1 MKLLMVFGSK
11 SDANIYEPLKERL
24 KADGHEIDF
33 RMISV
38 HRSPELLDRE
48 LASIKVDAVV
58 AGAGLAA
65 HLPGVLAS
73 KLLVPVIGI
82 PCSAAIGG
90 VDALFAM
97 MQMPFGIPVL
107 CTSVDNTNA
116 AANFLQRWE
125 SMDLQYSSDVFT
137 IVMDKKFRKLPHS
150 VALLERARKIAE
162 KNKFDLSLVERPVE
176 GVVNI
181 CPLEI
186 NLENPEEPLPFA
198 YPEKKAKE
206 VRIYVPSLSL
216 EAYRDPVS
224 AIAVVKRIQSVDG
237 GVWTGIN
244 NIANAMLAALQ
255 LANASGSY
263 SAFLINA
270 KKGYVHA

>member
-1 MKLLMVFGSK
+1 MKLLVMFGSK
-11 SDANIYEPLKERL
+11 SDANIYEPLKELL

-48 LASIKVDAVV
+48 LASLKVDAIV

-73 KLLVPVIGI
+73 KLLVPVLGI

-90 VDALFAM
+90 VDSLFAM

-107 CTSVDNTNA
+107 CTSIDNTTA
-116 AANFLQRWE
+116 AANFLQRWA
-125 SMDLQYSSDVFT
+125 SMDLRYSSDVFT
-137 IVMDKKFRKLPHS
+137 IVMDKKYRKLPHS
-150 VALLERARKIAE
+150 VELLERAGKIAE
-162 KNKFDLSLVERPVE
+162 KNKFDLSLVEKPVD

-186 NLENPEEPLPFA
+186 NLKDPEEALPF
-198 YPEKKAKE
+198 PPPSKSAKE
-206 VRIYVPSLSL
+206 VRIYVPSVSA
-216 EAYRDPVS
+216 EAYRDPAS
-224 AIAVVKRIQSVDG
+224 AIAVFKRIQSVDA
-237 GVWTGIN
+237 GVWMGIN
-244 NIANAMLAALQ
+244 NIGNAMLAALQ
-255 LANASGSY
+255 LANAGGSF
-263 SAFLINA
+263 SSFLTNA
-270 KKGYVHA
+270 KKGYLHA